1 MKDFIMGIIGI
12 ILFVVEVGT
21 VGGCEMDQITIGQC
35 AVRSLIVLAL
45 FGISVLI
52 YYAEDIWEAVKHEWR
67 MKKYLKTKS
76 KRF

>member
-1 MKDFIMGIIGI
+1 MKDFIMGIIGM
-12 ILFVVEVGT
+12 ILFVVEVGI
-21 VGGCEMDQITIGQC
+21 VGGCEMEQITICQC

-52 YYAEDIWEAVKHEWR
+52 YYAEDIWEAVKRECR
-67 MKKYLKTKS
+67 MKKRLRTKS

>member
-1 MKDFIMGIIGI
+1 MKDFIMGIIGM
-12 ILFVVEVGT
+12 ILFVVEVGII
-21 VGGCEMDQITIGQC
+21 GGCEMDQITIGQC

-67 MKKYLKTKS
+67 MKKRSRIKS

>member
-1 MKDFIMGIIGI
+1 MKDFIMGIIGM
-12 ILFVVEVGT
+12 ILFVVEVGI
-21 VGGCEMDQITIGQC
+21 VGGCEMDQITISQC

-67 MKKYLKTKS
+67 MKKRSRTKS